1 MLLEHGLDHPGRHG
15 SSQLTLGHVLVGG
28 MLPSGRRLLGR
39 RSSACLP
46 RSSLSAKF
54 LQGGSQ
60 VSPTPVPGSQEAL
73 GEMFR
78 SEPKW
83 ETHADRR
90 VRLTAT
96 LPASQPRPRPSF
108 ACNAVFHPRGP
119 HLYLLCSYP
128 PGGGAVSCRKSNQS
142 SNQCLSRTYCVPST
156 LPDSGYTAMHKT
168 DTRIYILADKTAI
181 KKSTLRSA

>member
-1 MLLEHGLDHPGRHG
+1 M
-15 SSQLTLGHVLVGG
+15 GHVLVGG
-28 MLPSGRRLLGR
+28 MLSSGQRLLGR

-46 RSSLSAKF
+46 RSSLSAEF

-73 GEMFR
+73 GEIFR

-83 ETHADRR
+83 ETCADRR
-90 VRLTAT
+90 VRLTART
-96 LPASQPRPRPSF
+96 RPASQPRPRHSF
-108 ACNAVFHPRGP
+108 AFTLGVPICICYAHT
-119 HLYLLCSYP
+119 HLE
-128 PGGGAVSCRKSNQS
+128 GGAVSCRKSNQS

-181 KKSTLRSA
+181 KKAR

>member
-1 MLLEHGLDHPGRHG
+1 M
-15 SSQLTLGHVLVGG
+15 GHVLVGG
-28 MLPSGRRLLGR
+28 MLPSGQRLLGR

-46 RSSLSAKF
+46 RSSLSAEF

-73 GEMFR
+73 GEIFR

-83 ETHADRR
+83 ETRADRR
-90 VRLTAT
+90 VRLTASPT
-96 LPASQPRPRPSF
+96 PLLRF
-108 ACNAVFHPRGP
+108 YPRGP

-181 KKSTLRSA
+181 KKAR

>member
-1 MLLEHGLDHPGRHG
+1 M
-15 SSQLTLGHVLVGG
+15 GHVLVGG
-28 MLPSGRRLLGR
+28 MLPSGQRLLGR

-46 RSSLSAKF
+46 RSSLSAEF

-73 GEMFR
+73 GEIFR

-83 ETHADRR
+83 ETRADRR

-96 LPASQPRPRPSF
+96 LVPPLSLAH
-108 ACNAVFHPRGP
+108 ATPRGP

-181 KKSTLRSA
+181 KKAR